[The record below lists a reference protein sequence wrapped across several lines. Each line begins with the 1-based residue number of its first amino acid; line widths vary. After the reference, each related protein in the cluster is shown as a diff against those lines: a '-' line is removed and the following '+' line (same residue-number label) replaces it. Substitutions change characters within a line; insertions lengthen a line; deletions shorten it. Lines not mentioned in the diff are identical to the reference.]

1 MAKKSEAPEFYAI
14 RVGSVLK
21 PEFQADLTA
30 LERFPQGQRIKVT
43 LSTGRSPSRLRW
55 YWAFLGKVRDATDC
69 SPNVESLHELIKL
82 ETGYST
88 PVKIKGYNVLV
99 PKSIAFGSMSEEDF
113 AKFCFLAEEFIAK
126 SFGITPEMVF
136 EGDGK

>member
-1 MAKKSEAPEFYAI
+1 MAKKSETPEFYCL
-14 RVGSVLK
+14 RKGNRLE
-21 PEFQADLTA
+21 PEMAADLRM
-30 LERFPQGQRIKVT
+30 LESFPQNQRIKVT

-82 ETGYST
+82 EIGYST

-136 EGDGK
+136 EGE

>member
-1 MAKKSEAPEFYAI
+1 MAKKEENPPFYAI
-14 RVGSVLK
+14 RVGGVLK

-55 YWAFLGKVRDATDC
+55 YWSFLHKVRDATDC
-69 SPNVESLHELIKL
+69 TPNVESLHELIKL

-88 PVKIKGYNVLV
+88 PVKIKGYTVLV

-113 AKFCFLAEEFIAK
+113 SKFCFLAEEFIAK
-126 SFGITPEMVF
+126 SFGLTAEDVF
-136 EGDGK
+136 KGE